1 MKYSLY
7 FLVQL
12 RFHTPKMHIRG
23 WLLSFYFI
31 NKPSRIEK
39 IQLLVDKVGN
49 IARICNYKGSVIE
62 VWYKVSKYT
71 SEIELLSFIITFLIL
86 IPCTSVYNRQYI
98 SIHYIRENSTYVI
111 QNCNSQLYL
120 ILFYM
125 INIIYINVIGDRLTN
140 YF

>member
-23 WLLSFYFI
+23 WLLTFYFI

-71 SEIELLSFIITFLIL
+71 NEIELLSFIITFLIL

-98 SIHYIRENSTYVI
+98 NTHHICKSSTYVI
-111 QNCNSQLYL
+111 QICDSQLYHSF
-120 ILFYM
+120 FYM

>member
-1 MKYSLY
+1 MKYGLY

-12 RFHTPKMHIRG
+12 RFHTPKMHIRD
-23 WLLSFYFI
+23 WLLTFYFI

-71 SEIELLSFIITFLIL
+71 SEIEFLSFIITFLIL
-86 IPCTSVYNRQYI
+86 IPCTSVYNSKYI
-98 SIHYIRENSTYVI
+98 SIHYIRENLTYVI
-111 QNCNSQLYL
+111 QNCDSQLCL

>member
-1 MKYSLY
+1 MKYGLY

-12 RFHTPKMHIRG
+12 RFHIPKMHIRD
-23 WLLSFYFI
+23 WLLTFYFI

-49 IARICNYKGSVIE
+49 IARICNYKGSVID

-71 SEIELLSFIITFLIL
+71 SEIEFLSFIITFLIL
-86 IPCTSVYNRQYI
+86 ISYTSVYNRQYI
-98 SIHYIRENSTYVI
+98 SIHYIRENSTYVTQI
-111 QNCNSQLYL
+111 CDSQLYL
-120 ILFYM
+120 IFFYM